1 MLASRESYF
10 YEALFGW
17 WLGELHLGM
26 QWMLGWAEEQL
37 SLLAIYWCQENQHIS
52 VKVTLWEREGEDPE
66 VLPRLRDTF
75 Q

>member
-1 MLASRESYF
+1 
-10 YEALFGW
+10 
-17 WLGELHLGM
+17 M